1 MSYVRLALKWIL
13 HGIETGEGVISF
25 VGLIT
30 FTLLVF
36 VQVLNRYLLHFE
48 IMWFSD
54 LALYCFIFTIFFTIA
69 LTTQKRGNIAVDYFR
84 DKAFGRKPKA
94 GAIHRVAMV
103 ITSLAVASIFLP
115 TAYGFMLRALKYP
128 EYGTIVRWFNTSW
141 LQTLPFVVFV
151 LILVHLSVVT
161 LREYH
166 NLRETWRSNSQGRK

>member
-1 MSYVRLALKWIL
+1 MFYVKSALKWIL
-13 HGIETGEGVISF
+13 RRVEMGESAISS

-48 IMWFSD
+48 IMWFGD
-54 LALYCFIFTIFFTIA
+54 LALYCFIFTIFFTVV
-69 LTTQKRGNIAVDYFR
+69 LTTQKRGNIAVDYFHS
-84 DKAFGRKPKA
+84 KALEGKPRA
-94 GAIHRVAMV
+94 RAIHRVAIV
-103 ITSLAVASIFLP
+103 IVSIAVVSVFLP

-141 LQTLPFVVFV
+141 LQVLPFVAFV
-151 LILVHLSVVT
+151 LILVHLLVVL

-166 NLRETWRSNSQGRK
+166 NLREIWRSNSQ